1 MGIRNL
7 FKRSKNIDDPRY
19 WPNIFAKLFGFETV
33 AGVTISPDNAMQLS
47 AVYACVR
54 VIAETIASLPL
65 MIYQHTKDGG
75 KEAKPKHPL
84 YPILHNAPNSLQTS
98 FEHREMY
105 MGQTLLRGNAYDYI
119 SRDRAD
125 RILELIPLD
134 PSKITIWIEKGKKK
148 FEYKPQNEKEKWFAQ
163 NEVWH
168 KKGLSLDGYVGISPI
183 EKAKEVFGLS
193 KAQEEYGARFFR
205 NNARPSGI
213 LKTPAI
219 LKTEQQ
225 EKLKESWQ
233 DAFTDENQ
241 QKVALMM
248 GDLSWEQVSLSN
260 EDSQFLES
268 RTFQIEEIARIF
280 RVPSIL
286 IGHPDKTMTY
296 ASAEQFM
303 LSFVVHT
310 IRPWLVRLE
319 QSMNQS
325 LLSESD
331 RKKGIFIEHKV
342 EGLLRG
348 DIKSRYE
355 AYAIARQNTWM
366 NANEIRRLENMNPRE
381 GGDIYENPNIATGG
395 DDAIS

>member
-1 MGIRNL
+1 MGILDFFRRE
-7 FKRSKNIDDPRY
+7 KRSGIDDPHY
-19 WPNIFAKLFGFETV
+19 WPNMFAKLFGFETV
-33 AGVTISPDNAMQLS
+33 AGVTITPDNAMQLS

-54 VIAETIASLPL
+54 VVAETVASLPL
-65 MIYQHTKDGG
+65 MVYQHTKDGG
-75 KEAKPKHPL
+75 KEVKPKHSL
-84 YPILHNAPNSLQTS
+84 YPILHDAPNSIQTS

-105 MGQTLLRGNAYDYI
+105 MGHTLLRGNSYDYI
-119 SRDRAD
+119 SRNTMG

-134 PSKITIWIEKGKKK
+134 PSKIVVWIKNGKKK
-148 FEYKPQNEKEKWFAQ
+148 YEFKPQDGNGKMFKADEI
-163 NEVWH
+163 WH
-168 KKGLSLDGYVGISPI
+168 KKGLSIDGYVGISPI

-193 KAQEEYGARFFR
+193 KAQEQYGARFFK

-213 LKTPAI
+213 LHTPAT
-219 LKTEQQ
+219 LKEAQ
-225 EKLKESWQ
+225 EKKLKESWQ
-233 DAFTDENQ
+233 EALTGEDQ
-241 QKVALMM
+241 HKVALLM
-248 GDLSWEQVSLSN
+248 GDIKWEQVSLSN

-319 QSMNQS
+319 QSMNQA
-325 LLSESD
+325 LLSEAD
-331 RKKGIFIEHKV
+331 RKKGFFVEHKV

-348 DIKSRYE
+348 DIKSRYD
-355 AYAIARQNTWM
+355 AYAIARENTWM
-366 NANEIRRLENMNPRE
+366 NANEIRLLENMNPIE
-381 GGDIYENPNIATGG
+381 GGDIYENPKLQLTGKE
-395 DDAIS
+395 